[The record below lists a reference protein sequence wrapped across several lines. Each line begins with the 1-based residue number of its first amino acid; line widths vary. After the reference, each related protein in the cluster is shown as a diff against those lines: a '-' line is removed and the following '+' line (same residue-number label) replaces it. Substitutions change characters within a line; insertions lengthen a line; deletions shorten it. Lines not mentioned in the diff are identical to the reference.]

1 MAGTIESVI
10 IDQGGAGTTTLRAAV
25 PHFRIEVINYVVVLS
40 ADGTFAFS
48 DGTDWLSGDMP
59 VAAKG
64 GVSARGGVGTP
75 LIVGG
80 VGRPLQIT
88 TTGGSAHG
96 HALIRIV

>member
-1 MAGTIESVI
+1 MAYLTTVV
-10 IDQGGAGTTTLRAAV
+10 IDQAGAGTTELVAAT
-25 PHFRIEVINYVVVLS
+25 PDYKCEIINYAVVLS

-59 VAAKG
+59 IAAKG
-64 GVSARGGVGTP
+64 GVAVKGDQESP
-75 LIVGG
+75 LMIGG

-96 HALIRIV
+96 HALVRMT